1 MKSYLRSFIHQ
12 CGKNLLRYC
21 GEFQGKHSQLPC
33 TPFLENSHFECAKNL
48 EQNWDKINK
57 EFKQVWEHP
66 DQIPSFH
73 EISPDQKRISKGKK
87 WKTFAL
93 FIFANEVTENCKLC
107 PDTTKILKS
116 IDGLQNAWFS
126 ILAPGYKIPPHRGPT
141 RALIRCHLGLLIP
154 EDKYSCWIRVDKQKK
169 YWEAGTCMFFDDTF
183 EHEVE
188 NNTSEYRAVLFID
201 LDRPMDR
208 IGRIFNKSLL
218 AIVQSSHYVKDPLR
232 NLKKWNAS
240 IRNRN

>member
-1 MKSYLRSFIHQ
+1 
-12 CGKNLLRYC
+12 
-21 GEFQGKHSQLPC
+21 
-33 TPFLENSHFECAKNL
+33 
-48 EQNWDKINK
+48 
-57 EFKQVWEHP
+57 
-66 DQIPSFH
+66 
-73 EISPDQKRISKGKK
+73 
-87 WKTFAL
+87 
-93 FIFANEVTENCKLC
+93 
-107 PDTTKILKS
+107 
-116 IDGLQNAWFS
+116 
-126 ILAPGYKIPPHRGPT
+126 
-141 RALIRCHLGLLIP
+141 
-154 EDKYSCWIRVDKQKK
+154 
-169 YWEAGTCMFFDDTF
+169 MFFDDTF